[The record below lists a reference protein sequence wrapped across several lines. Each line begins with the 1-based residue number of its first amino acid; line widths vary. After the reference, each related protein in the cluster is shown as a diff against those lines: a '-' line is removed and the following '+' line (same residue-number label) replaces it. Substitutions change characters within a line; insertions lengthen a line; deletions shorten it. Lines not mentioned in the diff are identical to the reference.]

1 MISIAII
8 DIIGLT
14 YDGDTLNKR
23 GLGGSESAVIL
34 LAKELA
40 KKNFK
45 VTVFNNCVDKE
56 SKEGTFDN
64 VQYIDHTILDY
75 KNDFSFDVVISSRT
89 IIPFLPP
96 HLYNQFENFKPQR
109 YTKIKQ
115 KP

>member
-45 VTVFNNCVDKE
+45 VTVFNNC
-56 SKEGTFDN
+56 
-64 VQYIDHTILDY
+64 ID
-75 KNDFSFDVVISSRT
+75 R
-89 IIPFLPP
+89 
-96 HLYNQFENFKPQR
+96 E
-109 YTKIKQ
+109 
-115 KP
+115 